1 MSYDSFGARDPV
13 REHASQ
19 VPLYSYATEPYS
31 EFEMNAFAD
40 LHWGKCIL
48 ESNTYY
54 YIFHIR

>member
-19 VPLYSYATEPYS
+19 VTLYSYATEPYS

-40 LHWGKCIL
+40 LH
-48 ESNTYY
+48 
-54 YIFHIR
+54 